1 MGSKITLEAE
11 LVGAQY
17 DFFEDDETKF
27 LHLSAG
33 YGFGKT
39 TSLCYKILKLSML
52 NKDIDGG
59 LVAPSFTDYRRDV
72 LPALESILDKHNIP
86 YKYHGTDH
94 KFKFPWTKG
103 HLYVATGEKK
113 LRGPNWGYAGINEL
127 TLLPIERFR
136 EVIGRVRVKG
146 ATHPQIVSSGTP
158 EGISS
163 EYYSIFVEKPWPNS
177 RILYGD
183 TRENAHN
190 LDESYIQSLF
200 DSYPSQLIDAYLKG
214 LWVNLTGNRFYFSFD
229 KIKNH
234 SDKERDDSQPYYIG
248 IDFNVDPMC
257 ATIWQKFGK
266 NIYCVDEIVLQGGE
280 GYRTENLVEALK
292 SKGYGPYNAML
303 YPDPAGQARST
314 KGLPDHETLKRAGYQ
329 VIARKVAPR
338 LRERQVNVCNL
349 FEKQIIWVNTKK
361 APWLTKDL
369 LAVEQD
375 PATLEKKKN
384 NPNLTHASD
393 SMDYLISELFPFNGH
408 KTQNITTRIR

>member
-1 MGSKITLEAE
+1 MKQIKLKST
-11 LVGAQY
+11 LVGAQW
-17 DFFEDDETKF
+17 DFMQDYETKF

-33 YGFGKT
+33 FGFGKSRT
-39 TSLCYKILKLSML
+39 LVLKLLELSKL
-52 NKDIDGG
+52 NAPYAGG
-59 LVAPSFTDYRRDV
+59 IVVPSYTDFTRDV
-72 LPALESILDKHNIP
+72 KIAFEDIFHEHNI
-86 YKYHGTDH
+86 KAEYHGSEH
-94 KFKFPWTKG
+94 KYKLPWTKG
-103 HLYVATGEKK
+103 PLYVATAEKK
-113 LRGPNWGYAGINEL
+113 IRGPNWAYAGINEL
-127 TLLPIERFR
+127 TLISIERFR

-146 ATHPQIVSSGTP
+146 AKFPQVVSSGTP

-229 KIKNH
+229 KIRNH

-280 GYRTENLVEALK
+280 GYRTENLVEALQ

-314 KGLPDHETLKRAGYQ
+314 KGLPDHETLRRAGYQ